1 MIFFS
6 DYFWRIYLLHT
17 NCVHIAGHF
26 VWNSPP
32 ERLHCDSRA
41 DSYLWSIIVPQQV
54 MQEISESTITIYH
67 LNSGILGSC
76 FLIDFR
82 LRGYQLVRW
91 MTRCGFAGP
100 LIVKVAP
107 PASLMVALAGLGF
120 TYLGIGQIIAS
131 LLQLKLHLKHHCH
144 CHFMVNPYQTSNKLA
159 GFIRFHWGFMT
170 TRNAVTKRDC

>member
-1 MIFFS
+1 M
-6 DYFWRIYLLHT
+6 LHT
-17 NCVHIAGHF
+17 NCAHIAGHF
-26 VWNSPP
+26 VF
-32 ERLHCDSRA
+32 ETRLQNGHTAVQGLIHICGVSLSHNKYHYNDIPLELRDSR
-41 DSYLWSIIVPQQV
+41 L
-54 MQEISESTITIYH
+54 M
-67 LNSGILGSC
+67 
-76 FLIDFR
+76 FFIDFC

-144 CHFMVNPYQTSNKLA
+144 
-159 GFIRFHWGFMT
+159 
-170 TRNAVTKRDC
+170 